1 MSNAEAIQDFLLKS
15 FYSII
20 NSEEGYAY
28 ESFFDSV
35 GTQYVQNC
43 DSKLLCKILTHFPH
57 DIQYVDINALDERM
71 IKLCIMQDASVI
83 KKIEHKIQLSPELI
97 FEAVLHSKHYN
108 DLAFESLDISFITKE
123 RALQMLKTNYKLWN
137 LIPQDILTK
146 EEYFEGIREYHSD
159 SDSNTNIKKK
169 EDYGLVSVKLI
180 PKEMMNEDFILLL
193 IEKYG
198 GLVLK
203 VIDKEFLTQELLFK
217 SIEITRG
224 TSIAYIDKPSF
235 EMRLKALDYHWD
247 VFSLFDNPSPEERQK
262 YEELRK
268 LMPNENQRFLTPLRF
283 ANNFNQTIQNVM

>member
-1 MSNAEAIQDFLLKS
+1 MSNSEAIQDLLLKS
-15 FYSII
+15 LYFIM
-20 NSEEGYAY
+20 NSDYEY

-43 DSKLLCKILTHFPH
+43 NSKLLYKILTHFPH

-97 FEAVLHSKHYN
+97 FEAVLHSKQYN

-159 SDSNTNIKKK
+159 SDTNIKKK
-169 EDYGLVSVKLI
+169 KDYSLDSVKLI

-203 VIDKEFLTQELLFK
+203 VLDKEFLTQELLFK

-247 VFSLFDNPSPEERQK
+247 VFSLFDNPRPEERQK

-268 LMPNENQRFLTPLRF
+268 LMPNEYQRFLTPLRF
-283 ANNFNQTIQNVM
+283 GNNFNQTIQNVM